1 MKIVSIEPTPSP
13 HSMKINVNEMLAD
26 GSYFQYKRTD
36 DLTNAPDY
44 AKNLLQIDG
53 IISIYRVVD
62 FITIARNPKTAW
74 EAILPAVQETLG
86 VTKDAV
92 IDQQPTNIIEENDN
106 AFGEVR
112 VFLQMFRQ
120 IPMQIKL
127 EDGETEKRV
136 GLPPAFADAVLRATT
151 PTTNI
156 IFERKWV
163 EQSVRYGT
171 LDEIGIEVL
180 EELKAS
186 YDEERLEQL
195 VEHAL
200 AEKDVVEEKQ
210 QVTLKTL
217 EDPDWRVRYAAL
229 DRLGDPTL
237 ADIPVLNKALDDTKS
252 SIRRLATAY
261 LGMIEEKEVLPY
273 LYKALKDKA
282 ANVRRTAGDCLS
294 DLGFPEAMPEMIETL
309 KDENRIVRWRAAMY
323 LYEVGDESAVPA
335 LEEAINDPEFEVRL
349 QIRMALERIKG
360 GEAAKGSIWSQML
373 GATKS
378 KE

>member
-86 VTKDAV
+86 VTKDAD

-210 QVTLKTL
+210 QVTLQTL

-378 KE
+378 TE

>member
-26 GSYFQYKRTD
+26 GNYFQYKRTD
-36 DLTNAPDY
+36 DLTNAPEY
-44 AKNLLQIDG
+44 AKKLLQIDG

-62 FITIARNPKTAW
+62 FITIARNPKKAW
-74 EAILPAVQETLG
+74 EVILPAVQETLG
-86 VTKDAV
+86 VTEDAV

-136 GLPPAFADAVLRATT
+136 GLPPEFADAVLRATT

-163 EQSVRYGT
+163 EQGVRYGT

-186 YDEERLEQL
+186 YDEKRLEQL

-200 AEKDVVEEKQ
+200 AEKDMVEEKQ
-210 QVTLKTL
+210 QVTLQTL
-217 EDPDWRVRYAAL
+217 DDPDWRVRYAAL

-360 GEAAKGSIWSQML
+360 GESAKGSIWSQML
-373 GATKS
+373 DATKS